1 MEILHLENV
10 SFRYPKAAVNAL
22 DGVSFSV
29 QSGEFVV
36 VCGASGCGKTTLLR
50 LLKRAL
56 APAGAAKSVTGA
68 PRSLRFPSAPRRARS
83 GMCCKTPT
91 ARS

>member
-36 VCGASGCGKTTLLR
+36 VCGASGCGCSSVHSR
-50 LLKRAL
+50 L
-56 APAGAAKSVTGA
+56 PVSGAAKSVTGA

>member
-36 VCGASGCGKTTLLR
+36 VCGASAAEDHAAAAAQACT
-50 LLKRAL
+50 RAC
-56 APAGAAKSVTGA
+56 
-68 PRSLRFPSAPRRARS
+68 R
-83 GMCCKTPT
+83 
-91 ARS
+91 